1 MRHRWRGVYFKRGAD
16 SLILAATIPLGRYTG
31 YRLLELKRFKVLA
44 TQGA

>member
-1 MRHRWRGVYFKRGAD
+1 VFILSTALIR
-16 SLILAATIPLGRYTG
+16 LILAATIPLGRYTG